1 MVLIDFQSL
10 DLALQQSCIT
20 LIIYSR
26 PKGVMKTIYYEGLVV
41 LYFLNAATLLAD
53 LFVICTIFPFFSALW
68 AAVDGGILPH
78 TYASI
83 LCLICASR
91 SFFLQE
97 ISTLHTACRKTNKP
111 YLFFYVYLPLLK
123 RLTKESDSFY
133 EPFKQVFFWQM
144 PLNHYLLKV

>member
-1 MVLIDFQSL
+1 MKI
-10 DLALQQSCIT
+10 
-20 LIIYSR
+20 SR
-26 PKGVMKTIYYEGLVV
+26 
-41 LYFLNAATLLAD
+41 TLLAD
-53 LFVICTIFPFFSALW
+53 LFVICTIFPFFSELW

-133 EPFKQVFFWQM
+133 EPFKQVFFLANAPK
-144 PLNHYLLKV
+144 PLSAQSLKSTFLEILYLYFGTQ